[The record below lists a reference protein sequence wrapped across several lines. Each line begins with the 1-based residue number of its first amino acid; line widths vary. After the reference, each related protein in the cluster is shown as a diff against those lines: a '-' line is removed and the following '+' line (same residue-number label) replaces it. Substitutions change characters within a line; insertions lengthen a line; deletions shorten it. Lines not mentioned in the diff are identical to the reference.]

1 MNVPDP
7 AFVPAKAPADTLA
20 MPLLTSR
27 NYRCQC
33 GQPVYFRNSACLTC
47 GTALGYQCDQ
57 NLVLPLMPALAAT
70 VSAARLGPL
79 PFGAVQPMLW
89 QVWQSMAAGTS
100 PNAAPRKALYQNPAH
115 APPPL
120 QLQDLPNQ
128 QSAPLPL
135 QAPPPGSNVPPCAE
149 PPLALE
155 PLMNAID
162 HACAGAS
169 GVSAPG
175 AVLVPALYKR
185 CTNLATPA
193 ACNWL
198 VDARDPH
205 DFCRACRLN
214 RTIPDLMDA
223 SHPDSG
229 YLWGLVEAAKRRLV
243 SSLIALHLPVASRVS
258 EDPKRGLMFDLLRS
272 SAAVPQVMTGHD
284 AGLITLNVD
293 EADDAKREQ
302 VRQVMHEPYRTLLGH
317 FRHEVGH
324 YYWDRL
330 IQGTPWLDG
339 FHALFG
345 DESLNYAQ
353 ALQRNYTD
361 GPPSD
366 WPHRFVS
373 AYASV
378 HPWEDWAECWAH
390 YMHMRDAVDTARGF
404 GLMSSLDTAGADLEF
419 TPFTLDALW
428 RPDNASAVDFLAF
441 LNHWSRL
448 TMLLNQMSRSMGQPD
463 FYPFTVPVP
472 VVAKLHFIHEV
483 VTARQWESSEG
494 AAIQPARFKAA

>member
-1 MNVPDP
+1 MNVPDL

-33 GQPVYFRNSACLTC
+33 GHPVYFRNSACLTC

-57 NLVLPLMPALAAT
+57 NQVLPLMPALADT
-70 VSAARLGPL
+70 VAAARLGPL
-79 PFGAVQPMLW
+79 PFGAVQPVLW
-89 QVWQSMAAGTS
+89 QVWQCLSARTS
-100 PNAAPRKALYQNPAH
+100 PGTTFYQNPALM
-115 APPPL
+115 PPPL
-120 QLQDLPNQ
+120 QLQDLPGQ
-128 QSAPLPL
+128 QPTPPL
-135 QAPPPGSNVPPCAE
+135 QAPPPDRDAPPVSE
-149 PPLALE
+149 PPLPPELL
-155 PLMNAID
+155 PHGSD
-162 HACAGAS
+162 HLPARPSCPP
-169 GVSAPG
+169 VT
-175 AVLVPALYKR
+175 AVYKR

-198 VDARDPH
+198 VDAHDRH

-214 RTIPDLMDA
+214 RIIPDLMDA

-258 EDPKRGLMFDLLRS
+258 EDPERGLMFDLLRS

-293 EADDAKREQ
+293 EADDPTREQ
-302 VRQVMHEPYRTLLGH
+302 VRKAMHEPYRTLLGH

-345 DESLNYAQ
+345 DESLNYVQ

-428 RPDNASAVDFLAF
+428 RPGNASAVDFLAF

-472 VVAKLHFIHEV
+472 VLEKLHFIHEV
-483 VTARQWESSEG
+483 VTARHWE
-494 AAIQPARFKAA
+494 AADRAVGIQPALRIAA